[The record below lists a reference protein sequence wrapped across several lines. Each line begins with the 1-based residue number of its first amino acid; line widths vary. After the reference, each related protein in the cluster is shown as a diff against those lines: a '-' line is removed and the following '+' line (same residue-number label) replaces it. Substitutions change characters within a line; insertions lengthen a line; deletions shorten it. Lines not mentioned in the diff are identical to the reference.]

1 MDFKKHLIDI
11 KHPATP
17 NLGWDI
23 EGDLKDRTNQS
34 FKFDLKPIRR
44 IKGVIGKEG
53 DFKKRADKMVFEYA
67 NKYIIIDVEELIEY
81 VKKKQLKIVHIKDLL
96 EHLDWN
102 IEIKK

>member
-23 EGDLKDRTNQS
+23 EGVLKDRTNQS

-53 DFKKRADKMVFEYA
+53 DFKKE
-67 NKYIIIDVEELIEY
+67 
-81 VKKKQLKIVHIKDLL
+81 QIKWYLSMPI
-96 EHLDWN
+96 N
-102 IEIKK
+102 IL

>member
-1 MDFKKHLIDI
+1 
-11 KHPATP
+11 
-17 NLGWDI
+17 
-23 EGDLKDRTNQS
+23 
-34 FKFDLKPIRR
+34 
-44 IKGVIGKEG
+44 
-53 DFKKRADKMVFEYA
+53 MVFEYA